1 MKSQSLNDIEIQFDS
16 ISNKFSV
23 RQLIIINKLD
33 ISKEDYLFLYD
44 WNNSYSSFNSPLS
57 KKLYSEYD
65 SSLLKPQ
72 ANLSGRTNIKN
83 ILING
88 VVVDWER
95 LDKNIDIIKIKND
108 SSVNNNELKI
118 FINYDLFLPRYSIT
132 NNGNKNNKLFYFKNS
147 FLRIV
152 PFLNNNPIIQ
162 SNVDLDDQFVY
173 SSNFKL
179 RILNNKKFRIITN
192 ADYISENEKFIEYE
206 LINSRNLELIFDLK
220 NVFEKININDL
231 ALYSDSKNIKI
242 SQQDILKRINNF
254 INEKFKNPIKKI
266 IVNKENLLDY
276 SIYPYSEIP
285 SFISPIDK
293 KILTELNI
301 IKFLISKNLHKNLNF
316 NKRTNFWFFSG
327 IEIYF
332 LNEYISKYYNDLKL
346 LGKFS
351 SLFIIKKHNISN
363 YKFSDQFKLVNQFVS
378 SRNIEQKLSIS
389 SEKLTRFNYVLNS
402 PYLSY
407 FNLSYLKNYLGDKS
421 FNYTIKKIMNSEM
434 KNNNSIRKIFDINN
448 EKELDW
454 FFDDILNLNTAFDFK
469 VTKIDKSNF
478 EINNSFITKNKIPL
492 LIKKEYNNYSIQNW
506 ILFNK
511 KYKDSFSGNL
521 NNIIVNPDFILN
533 ENNYKNNFLSK
544 KGLNKLKFTLFSDFE
559 NYKSNQVFYRPI
571 INYNLYD
578 GILPGLTFTN
588 QSPLKK
594 NFLYFI
600 SPQLSSRTK
609 KILGSVSFN
618 YRDIISKT
626 KSIKYFLSYAKF
638 NYEDD
643 LKYSRFSPSIIY
655 SIKDSDLKSNF
666 RQFFI
671 LRYVNINREL
681 NSFENSNYGVSNFSY
696 INSNPGAKKTYSFLY
711 NFQINNEIIK
721 NSITFSYRNYF
732 QDFKQFNFRI
742 FLGKFFKNTSND
754 DFFNFNIHS
763 SNDYLFSNNLI
774 GRSESEGFYSQQY
787 VKYEGAFKS
796 KLSQEKVN
804 DFIFVIGSGVT
815 LWKWLESY
823 FDYGFFKQK
832 SKKIVTGYDLGLKLN
847 IVENYLELYFPVLNS
862 DEFILKSN
870 NYTENIRFTLSLDPE
885 DLSTL
890 FTRRWF

>member
-1 MKSQSLNDIEIQFDS
+1 
-16 ISNKFSV
+16 
-23 RQLIIINKLD
+23 
-33 ISKEDYLFLYD
+33 
-44 WNNSYSSFNSPLS
+44 
-57 KKLYSEYD
+57 
-65 SSLLKPQ
+65 
-72 ANLSGRTNIKN
+72 
-83 ILING
+83 
-88 VVVDWER
+88 
-95 LDKNIDIIKIKND
+95 
-108 SSVNNNELKI
+108 
-118 FINYDLFLPRYSIT
+118 
-132 NNGNKNNKLFYFKNS
+132 
-147 FLRIV
+147 
-152 PFLNNNPIIQ
+152 
-162 SNVDLDDQFVY
+162 
-173 SSNFKL
+173 
-179 RILNNKKFRIITN
+179 
-192 ADYISENEKFIEYE
+192 
-206 LINSRNLELIFDLK
+206 
-220 NVFEKININDL
+220 
-231 ALYSDSKNIKI
+231 
-242 SQQDILKRINNF
+242 
-254 INEKFKNPIKKI
+254 
-266 IVNKENLLDY
+266 
-276 SIYPYSEIP
+276 
-285 SFISPIDK
+285 
-293 KILTELNI
+293 
-301 IKFLISKNLHKNLNF
+301 
-316 NKRTNFWFFSG
+316 
-327 IEIYF
+327 
-332 LNEYISKYYNDLKL
+332 
-346 LGKFS
+346 
-351 SLFIIKKHNISN
+351 
-363 YKFSDQFKLVNQFVS
+363 
-378 SRNIEQKLSIS
+378 
-389 SEKLTRFNYVLNS
+389 
-402 PYLSY
+402 
-407 FNLSYLKNYLGDKS
+407 
-421 FNYTIKKIMNSEM
+421 MNSEM

-492 LIKKEYNNYSIQNW
+492 LIKKEYDNYSIQNW
-506 ILFNK
+506 ILFNR

-578 GILPGLTFTN
+578 GILPGVTFTN

-600 SPQLSSRTK
+600 SPQFSSRTK

-671 LRYVNINREL
+671 VRHVNINKEL
-681 NSFENSNYGVSNFSY
+681 NFFENSNYGVSNFSY

-742 FLGKFFKNTSND
+742 FLGKFFKNTSTD

-832 SKKIVTGYDLGLKLN
+832 SKKLVTGYDLGLKLN

-885 DLSTL
+885 DLSSL